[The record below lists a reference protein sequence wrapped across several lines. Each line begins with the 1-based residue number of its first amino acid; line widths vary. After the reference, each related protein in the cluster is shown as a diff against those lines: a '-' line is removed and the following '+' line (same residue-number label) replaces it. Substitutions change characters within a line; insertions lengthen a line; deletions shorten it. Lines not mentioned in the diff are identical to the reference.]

1 MPDQETFQEKTEPAT
16 PRRRQ
21 EARRKGEVVKS
32 RELNS
37 LLILLGGLL
46 LLRFFGPGIFQGLSQ
61 LSRYLWRNAFTFP
74 VTLSEIPIHFS
85 RGIVQIGQFLLP
97 VLLGIMLIA
106 IATNLMQVGFIFTS
120 SSLAPNLNRIN
131 PVKGMGNLFS
141 KRALIRLLFS
151 MLKIF
156 IIAYIAYLTIRAQ
169 LPQLFSLTGKSMG
182 QIFLFLT
189 NSVYQL
195 GLRCV
200 LGLVPLVVLDYV
212 FQRWEY
218 NQKLRM
224 TRQEVREEHK
234 QTEGSP
240 LLKSRIRSV
249 QRQLARQR
257 MMQKVPQAN
266 VVITNP
272 TQIAVALKYEKEEM
286 NAPVLVAKGARLIA
300 QRIKELARR
309 HGIPLV
315 ENRWLA
321 KALYESVEMGEEVPI
336 KFYQAIA
343 EVLAYVYRLK
353 KS

>member
-21 EARRKGEVVKS
+21 EARRKGEVAKS
-32 RELNS
+32 QELNS
-37 LLILLGGLL
+37 LLILLSGLL
-46 LLRFFGPGIFQGLSQ
+46 FLRFFGPGIFQGLSQ
-61 LSRYLWRNAFTFP
+61 ISRYLWRNASTFP

-85 RGIVQIGQFLLP
+85 RGIVQVSQFLLP
-97 VLLGIMLIA
+97 VVLGIMLIA
-106 IATNLMQVGFIFTS
+106 IATNLMQVGFVFTT
-120 SSLAPNLNRIN
+120 SSLAPDLNRIN
-131 PVKGMGNLFS
+131 PVKGISNLFS

-156 IIAYIAYLTIRAQ
+156 IIGYIAYATVRAQ
-169 LPQLFSLTGKSMG
+169 LPQLFSLTGKSME
-182 QIFLFLT
+182 QIFLSLA
-189 NSVYQL
+189 NLIYQL

-200 LGLVPLVVLDYV
+200 LGLVPLVVLDYI
-212 FQRWEY
+212 FQRWEH

-224 TRQEVREEHK
+224 TRQEVREELK

-240 LLKSRIRSV
+240 LLKSRIRSL
-249 QRQLARQR
+249 QRQLAKQR
-257 MMQKVPQAN
+257 MMQEVPQAN

-272 TQIAVALKYEKEEM
+272 TQIAVALKYEREKM

-300 QRIKELARR
+300 ERIKELARM

-321 KALYESVEMGEEVPI
+321 QALYKSVEMGEEVPI

>member
-1 MPDQETFQEKTEPAT
+1 MPGEETFQEKTEPAT

-21 EARRKGEVVKS
+21 EARRKGDVAKS
-32 RELNS
+32 QELNS
-37 LLILLGGLL
+37 LLILLGGLVF
-46 LLRFFGPGIFQGLSQ
+46 LRVLGSGIFQGLSQ
-61 LSRYLWRNAFTFP
+61 LSRSLWRDAATFP

-85 RGIVQIGQFLLP
+85 RGIVQVSQFLLP
-97 VLLGIMLIA
+97 VVLGIMLIA
-106 IATNLMQVGFIFTS
+106 IATNLMQVGFILSS
-120 SSLAPNLNRIN
+120 SSLVPDLNRIN
-131 PVKGMGNLFS
+131 PVKGISNLFS
-141 KRALIRLLFS
+141 KRALMRLLFS

-156 IIAYIAYLTIRAQ
+156 IIGYIAYITIRDQ
-169 LPQLFSLTGKSMG
+169 LPQLLFLTGQNVG

-200 LGLVPLVVLDYV
+200 LGLVPLVALDYI
-212 FQRWEY
+212 FQRWEHS
-218 NQKLRM
+218 QKLRM
-224 TRQEVREEHK
+224 TRQEVLEEHK

-240 LLKSRIRSV
+240 LLKRRIRSL
-249 QRQLARQR
+249 QRQVARQR
-257 MMQKVPQAN
+257 MMQEVPKAN

-272 TQIAVALKYEKEEM
+272 TQIAVALKYEREEM

-300 QRIKELARR
+300 EKIKELARMY
-309 HGIPLV
+309 GIPVV

-321 KALYESVEMGEEVPI
+321 QALYKSVEVGEEIPI
-336 KFYQAIA
+336 RFYQAIA

>member
-21 EARRKGEVVKS
+21 EARRKGEVAKS

-37 LLILLGGLL
+37 LLILLSGLL
-46 LLRFFGPGIFQGLSQ
+46 FLRFFGPGIFQGLSQ
-61 LSRYLWRNAFTFP
+61 ISRYLWRNASTFP

-85 RGIVQIGQFLLP
+85 GGIVQVSQFLLP
-97 VLLGIMLIA
+97 VVLGIMLIA
-106 IATNLMQVGFIFTS
+106 IATNLMQVGFVFTT
-120 SSLAPNLNRIN
+120 SSLAPDLNRIN
-131 PVKGMGNLFS
+131 PVKGISNLFS

-156 IIAYIAYLTIRAQ
+156 IIGYIAYATIRAQ
-169 LPQLFSLTGKSMG
+169 LPQLFSLTGKSME
-182 QIFLFLT
+182 QIFLSLA
-189 NSVYQL
+189 NLIYQL

-200 LGLVPLVVLDYV
+200 LGLVPLVILDYI
-212 FQRWEY
+212 FQRWEH

-224 TRQEVREEHK
+224 TRQEVREELK

-240 LLKSRIRSV
+240 LLKSRIRSL
-249 QRQLARQR
+249 QRQLAKQR
-257 MMQKVPQAN
+257 MMQEVPQAN

-272 TQIAVALKYEKEEM
+272 TQIAVALKYEREKM

-300 QRIKELARR
+300 ERIKELARM

-321 KALYESVEMGEEVPI
+321 QALYKSVEMGEEVPI

>member
-21 EARRKGEVVKS
+21 EARRKGEVAKS

-37 LLILLGGLL
+37 LLILLSGLL
-46 LLRFFGPGIFQGLSQ
+46 FLRFFGPGIFQGLSQ
-61 LSRYLWRNAFTFP
+61 ISRYLWRNASTFP

-85 RGIVQIGQFLLP
+85 RGIVQVSQFLLP
-97 VLLGIMLIA
+97 VVLGIMLIA
-106 IATNLMQVGFIFTS
+106 IATNLMQVGFVFTT
-120 SSLAPNLNRIN
+120 SSLAPDLNRIN
-131 PVKGMGNLFS
+131 PVKGMSNLFS

-156 IIAYIAYLTIRAQ
+156 IIGYIAYTTIRAQ
-169 LPQLFSLTGKSMG
+169 LPQLFSLTGKSME
-182 QIFLFLT
+182 QIFLSLT
-189 NSVYQL
+189 NLIYQL

-200 LGLVPLVVLDYV
+200 LGLVPLVVLDYI
-212 FQRWEY
+212 FQRWEH

-224 TRQEVREEHK
+224 TRQEVREELK

-240 LLKSRIRSV
+240 LLKSRIRSL
-249 QRQLARQR
+249 QRQLAKQR
-257 MMQKVPQAN
+257 MMQEVPQAN

-272 TQIAVALKYEKEEM
+272 TQIAVALKYDREKM

-300 QRIKELARR
+300 ERIKELARM

-321 KALYESVEMGEEVPI
+321 QALYKSVEMGEEVPI

-343 EVLAYVYRLK
+343 EVLAYVYRLN